1 MKGEE
6 GIEARGCLTRL
17 WMKSTLFLTVFT
29 RSRQSFYDPTRHQMG
44 KGIASLGSLAEQEL
58 CYHYDI
64 IDVAGEEDAQL
75 HETIQNLSDKVI
87 LSKSTE

>member
-1 MKGEE
+1 
-6 GIEARGCLTRL
+6 
-17 WMKSTLFLTVFT
+17 
-29 RSRQSFYDPTRHQMG
+29 MG

-87 LSKSTE
+87 LSKSTEWFEAQGRKAASPMSKGSENDQV